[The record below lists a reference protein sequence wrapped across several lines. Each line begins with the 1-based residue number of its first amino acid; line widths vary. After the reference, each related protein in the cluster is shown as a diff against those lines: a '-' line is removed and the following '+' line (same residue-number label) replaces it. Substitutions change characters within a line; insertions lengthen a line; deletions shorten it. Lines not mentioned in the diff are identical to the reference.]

1 MDRFW
6 NFLTKY
12 VRLEIAVG
20 IAITL
25 VMLIVVGMQG
35 R

>member
-1 MDRFW
+1 MQRFW
-6 NFLTKY
+6 NLLTKY
-12 VRLEIAVG
+12 MRLEIAVG

>member
-1 MDRFW
+1 MERFRTI
-6 NFLTKY
+6 LTKY
-12 VRLEIAVG
+12 LRLEIAVG

-25 VMLIVVGMQG
+25 AMLIVVGMQG